1 MRAYH
6 RPEGCSPR
14 SLFSRR
20 LAASPAETLRQ
31 RLHGRVHSPPA
42 SLADYSSARF
52 ACPPSREDLRAGFPC
67 ALGHP
72 WLVTLAPANWGPV
85 FLRTRDVRHR
95 GCQEYAG
102 RRFCLENKLCASC
115 ANEVEIERVAIPGFL
130 VDSRRAALE
139 AAVRL
144 HCRRDGGPPSERHA
158 GRAWGRGLGS
168 SPDPALAMLQEEVDA
183 GAQIA
188 YLPIMLQGSSRQAEA
203 DVALKQL
210 VAY

>member
-1 MRAYH
+1 MRPAGLIPSFQPDRVALPGSGRPVKGREVPEPLSRSCSAFGSLRSRTRRPSMRAYH

-14 SLFSRR
+14 SLLSRR

-52 ACPPSREDLRAGFPC
+52 ACPPSREGLRAGFPC

-115 ANEVEIERVAIPGFL
+115 ANALEIEGVAN
-130 VDSRRAALE
+130 SRFSVSQLAATL
-139 AAVRL
+139 
-144 HCRRDGGPPSERHA
+144 
-158 GRAWGRGLGS
+158 
-168 SPDPALAMLQEEVDA
+168 LATA
-183 GAQIA
+183 
-188 YLPIMLQGSSRQAEA
+188 S
-203 DVALKQL
+203 
-210 VAY
+210 

>member
-14 SLFSRR
+14 SFFSRR

-31 RLHGRVHSPPA
+31 RLHGRVHFPPT

-85 FLRTRDVRHR
+85 FFRTRDVRHR
-95 GCQEYAG
+95 GNKEYAG
-102 RRFCLENKLCASC
+102 PKFCLDNKLCKSC
-115 ANEVEIERVAIPGFL
+115 VNALEIEGVANSRFSVSQL
-130 VDSRRAALE
+130 AATLLATASRSRRDRTDLRKADGRPL
-139 AAVRL
+139 
-144 HCRRDGGPPSERHA
+144 RRA
-158 GRAWGRGLGS
+158 GTHRQSAG
-168 SPDPALAMLQEEVDA
+168 DA
-183 GAQIA
+183 G
-188 YLPIMLQGSSRQAEA
+188 
-203 DVALKQL
+203 KL
-210 VAY
+210 VAFQKIESGCEGGIELDSTSFDLFLHFIAPPQS

>member
-1 MRAYH
+1 MPEPLSRSCSAFGSLRSRTRRPSMRSYH

-14 SLFSRR
+14 SLLSRR

-72 WLVTLAPANWGPV
+72 WLVTHAPANWGPV
-85 FLRTRDVRHR
+85 FFRTRDVRHR

-102 RRFCLENKLCASC
+102 RRFCLENKLCATC
-115 ANEVEIERVAIPGFL
+115 ANKVEIESAEAWAP
-130 VDSRRAALE
+130 RA
-139 AAVRL
+139 
-144 HCRRDGGPPSERHA
+144 RHA
-158 GRAWGRGLGS
+158 GLRDSIDVEVAPDDDLS
-168 SPDPALAMLQEEVDA
+168 SVARHF
-183 GAQIA
+183 AQ
-188 YLPIMLQGSSRQAEA
+188 
-203 DVALKQL
+203 
-210 VAY
+210 

>member
-1 MRAYH
+1 MPEPLSRSCSAFGSLRSRTRRPSMRAYH

-115 ANEVEIERVAIPGFL
+115 ANEVEIERVANSRFSVADLPRPCLRWPGRNRTTDTRIF
-130 VDSRRAALE
+130 STTGRAA
-139 AAVRL
+139 
-144 HCRRDGGPPSERHA
+144 RRD
-158 GRAWGRGLGS
+158 
-168 SPDPALAMLQEEVDA
+168 
-183 GAQIA
+183 
-188 YLPIMLQGSSRQAEA
+188 
-203 DVALKQL
+203 
-210 VAY
+210 